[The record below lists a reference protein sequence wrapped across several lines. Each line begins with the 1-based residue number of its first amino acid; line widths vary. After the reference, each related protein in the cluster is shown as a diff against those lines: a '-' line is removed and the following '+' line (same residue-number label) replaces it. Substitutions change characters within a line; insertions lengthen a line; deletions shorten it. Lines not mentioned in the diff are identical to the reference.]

1 VREVGGVAANGSAN
15 QANRRTNQSKVYK
28 AEVYAARLIMVAQI
42 LGIAGGLIGFIG
54 LTVAYRILTSQQGN
68 QGGGSGTSVPTVH

>member
-1 VREVGGVAANGSAN
+1 VAANGVAN
-15 QANRRTNQSKVYK
+15 QANRRTNQSNAYK

-54 LTVAYRILTSQQGN
+54 LTVAYRILTGQQGN
-68 QGGGSGTSVPTVH
+68 QGGSSGTSVPTVH